1 MRKSLNETE
10 RKKLIFA
17 YSAIIPVIF
26 LFAFVRIVPILKNFY
41 YSLYNS
47 NVVNPT
53 ANFIGLGNFK
63 ELFSDPFFKTSMKN
77 TFTFAIWVTIFSVVL
92 SLILAAALQR
102 HSRMG
107 AFYEAIYFLPV
118 ITPMVPVSVVWKW
131 IYDPAYGLLNYILS
145 LFNISPVGWLVYPK
159 TAMLSII
166 IMSVWK
172 TVGYNMII
180 VLVCMRDIPETY
192 KEAASIDGASN
203 WQVFWKVTMPLL
215 KPILLYVLVIS
226 TINSFN
232 VFSQVYVM
240 TGGGQGASGNSVRTI
255 VFDIYENAFRYFRT
269 GYASAESV
277 IMFIII
283 LSLTGVELSLTST
296 KEKVTKFKKNRLLK
310 KGGKV
315 A

>member
-1 MRKSLNETE
+1 MKKHYSEAE
-10 RKKLIFA
+10 RKKLVFA
-17 YSAIIPVIF
+17 YCAIIPVMLI
-26 LFAFVRIVPILKNFY
+26 FAFVRIVPILTNFY

-47 NVVNPT
+47 TIVDPT
-53 ANFIGLGNFK
+53 ANFIGMGNFK
-63 ELFSDPFFKTSMKN
+63 ELSTDPFFITSIKN
-77 TFTFAIWVTIFSVVL
+77 TFTFAIWVTLFSVVL
-92 SLILAAALQR
+92 SLFLAIALER
-102 HSRMG
+102 KTRMS
-107 AFYEAIYFLPV
+107 AFYEAVYFLPV

-145 LFNISPVGWLVYPK
+145 FFGISPVGWLVYPK
-159 TAMLSII
+159 TAMIAII

-180 VLVCMRDIPETY
+180 LLVGMRDIPQTY
-192 KEAASIDGASN
+192 HEAASIDGASEK
-203 WQVFWKVTMPLL
+203 QVFRHITMPLL

-277 IMFIII
+277 IMFLII
-283 LSLTGVELSLTST
+283 LALTGIEMFVTSSDEQ
-296 KEKVTKFKKNRLLK
+296 KEKRRNRRAMR
-310 KGGKV
+310 KGGR